1 MDEDPIQHMFA
12 VLTATNES
20 ARIINDLAERQIP
33 APIAMASLMAAT
45 VLIAYQVYNDP
56 ENFKLHEEEN
66 ALDALINDIR
76 QQWMTIEQSERSNG
90 FPTSEVG
97 HA

>member
-45 VLIAYQVYNDP
+45 VLIAYQVYNDR

-76 QQWMTIEQSERSNG
+76 QQWMIMEQSERSNG